1 MRSNELGS
9 LEEHEH
15 IPLLVKINN
24 KDDRKQVEY
33 LREIVPLWPH
43 TSSFEESSIASSST
57 RSQTTSGKRTL
68 A

>member
-1 MRSNELGS
+1 MKSNELES
-9 LEEHEH
+9 LGEYEY
-15 IPLLVKINN
+15 IPLLIKIN